1 MAIAKLQRC
10 LERLYDVSVGH
21 DVEDFLTHDAI
32 LTRQLDNSPSARAI
46 PEKLLLHETADGL
59 DIALFLEKEL
69 VERLRHDDPTERLHA
84 GNLGDFL
91 TALEGVSHFLY
102 LVWSAH
108 YERRVSLLEL
118 ELQAEID
125 KFILAAMLL
134 ARGKEG
140 CVPAGLHPFLFDAA
154 SLDPALD
161 ADLRERYRD
170 ANSYARRY
178 CAWLQRRFMTRR
190 REPGM
195 MSELRRFY
203 RLGHHEKLSRIRHH
217 APH

>member
-10 LERLYDVSVGH
+10 LERLYDVSISH
-21 DVEDFLTHDAI
+21 DVENFLIHDAA
-32 LTRQLDNSPSARAI
+32 LTNRIENNPAARAI
-46 PEKLLLHETADGL
+46 PEKLLLHETGDGV
-59 DIALFLEKEL
+59 DVALFLEQAV
-69 VERLRHDDPTERLHA
+69 VERLRKDDPTERLHA

-102 LVWSAH
+102 LAWSAA

-134 ARGKEG
+134 ARGERG
-140 CVPAGLHPFLFDAA
+140 QVPAGLHAILFAEA
-154 SLDPALD
+154 TLDPALD
-161 ADLRERYRD
+161 ARLRERYRD
-170 ANSYARRY
+170 ANGYARRY
-178 CAWLQRRFMTRR
+178 CAWLQRRFMTRG

-195 MSELRRFY
+195 LSELRRFY
-203 RLGHHEKLSRIRHH
+203 RLGHHDKLSRIRHQL
-217 APH
+217 PH